1 MAKEK
6 DDLIQN
12 MIKENG
18 DLRDLMRV
26 IVDKVK
32 GRVDEIG
39 ELRKEAGIADSN
51 EWINVNHSDRDM
63 ATM

>member
-51 EWINVNHSDRDM
+51 E
-63 ATM
+63 